1 MISAAYLSKHFKRI
15 TIIESDDVLSDTLN
29 KSTPNELL
37 AYHCHLESPTS
48 IGRSGVSQI
57 YQIHVLKAEVFNVL
71 HELFPHLKYKLKNE
85 YNVRLYSLKKAIQLI
100 VDQSV
105 NIVQDVK
112 YRLKQHVDSQFNL
125 IVPTEQIHFG
135 CGYISFIGERFKTG
149 NPSLDSISII
159 GCNINSSDNNTGCYI
174 TPIQYPPNDFY
185 ENLLEWAKDHLANE
199 FNSVLKSTTV
209 CNAMCAFN
217 PQHAQGMTHA
227 LRHARDQRVAAITEE
242 CWLAS
247 TISDWKTPTLKIIK
261 N

>member
-1 MISAAYLSKHFKRI
+1 MIR
-15 TIIESDDVLSDTLN
+15 
-29 KSTPNELL
+29 
-37 AYHCHLESPTS
+37 
-48 IGRSGVSQI
+48 
-57 YQIHVLKAEVFNVL
+57 
-71 HELFPHLKYKLKNE
+71 
-85 YNVRLYSLKKAIQLI
+85 AIQLI

-174 TPIQYPPNDFY
+174 TPIR
-185 ENLLEWAKDHLANE
+185 
-199 FNSVLKSTTV
+199 
-209 CNAMCAFN
+209 NAMCAFN

-227 LRHARDQRVAAITEE
+227 LRHASELGKMFDEQCHKLEDISYIFSQRVSAIMEE

>member
-1 MISAAYLSKHFKRI
+1 
-15 TIIESDDVLSDTLN
+15 
-29 KSTPNELL
+29 
-37 AYHCHLESPTS
+37 
-48 IGRSGVSQI
+48 
-57 YQIHVLKAEVFNVL
+57 
-71 HELFPHLKYKLKNE
+71 
-85 YNVRLYSLKKAIQLI
+85 AIQLI

-227 LRHARDQRVAAITEE
+227 LRHASELGKMFDEQCHKLEDISYIFSQRVSAIMEE

>member
-174 TPIQYPPNDFY
+174 TPIR
-185 ENLLEWAKDHLANE
+185 
-199 FNSVLKSTTV
+199 
-209 CNAMCAFN
+209 NAMCAFN